1 VDAEPALDL
10 SQPREIHVVGVAGVA
25 MSAIA
30 LLLARLGHRVSG
42 SDLKDVPQLAR
53 LEAAGVRVH
62 IGNHPD
68 NVPRRADAVVYSTAI
83 PSSNP
88 EIVEARRLGIPVL
101 HRSYAQAAI
110 AATRRTI
117 AVAGSHGKT
126 TTSSMLALALREG
139 GLRPSFFIG
148 GDLNEVGTNAS
159 IGEGEWFVVEADE
172 SDGTFLRIP
181 AESAIVTNIE
191 PDHLD
196 HYGGFDALVAAFEEF
211 VDRVPG
217 TLVIG
222 IDDAIGAKLAA
233 ARPAARTYGEAPD
246 AAYRIADVAYD
257 RDACRFTLLVDGV
270 ERGRLA
276 VPVGVKA
283 ATNAAGAAAM
293 ALEIGVPFDAVARA
307 LRGFAGVSR
316 RFQFRGERDGVTFV
330 DDYAHLP
337 GEVAAAIETARH
349 GGWRRVV
356 VVFQP
361 HRYTRTASIGRDF
374 ADAFVGA
381 DEVAITDVYPAGE
394 APIPGV
400 SGRVV
405 ADAVAERHPE
415 LSLHYVPGPADL
427 ARLPERLTRPGDVV
441 LTLGAG
447 DLTSMP
453 DVWLDPGRAG

>member
-1 VDAEPALDL
+1 MDAEPGLDL

-42 SDLKDVPQLAR
+42 SDLKDAPQLAR

-68 NVPRRADAVVYSTAI
+68 NVPRHADAVIYSTAI
-83 PSSNP
+83 PLTNP
-88 EIVEARRLGIPVL
+88 ELEEARRLGIPVL

-110 AATRRTI
+110 ARTRRTV

-126 TTSSMLALALREG
+126 TTSSMLALVLREA

-148 GDLNEVGTNAS
+148 GDLNEVGTNAAV
-159 IGEGEWFVVEADE
+159 GEGEWFVVEADE

-181 AESAIVTNIE
+181 AEAAIVTNVE

-196 HYGGFDALVAAFEEF
+196 HWGGFEPLVGAFERF
-211 VDRVPG
+211 ADAVPG
-217 TLVIG
+217 PLVIG
-222 IDDAIGAKLAA
+222 ADDAVA
-233 ARPAARTYGEAPD
+233 ARIAAQRPRARTYGESPD
-246 AAYRIADVAYD
+246 AAYRVVDVVHD
-257 RDACRFTLLVDGV
+257 GDVCRFGLLVDGV

-293 ALEIGVPFDAVARA
+293 ALELGVSFDAVARA
-307 LRGFAGVSR
+307 LRRFAGVAR
-316 RFQFRGERDGVTFV
+316 RFQFRGERDGVAFV

-337 GEVAAAIETARH
+337 SEVAAAIETARR
-349 GGWRRVV
+349 GSWRRVV

-361 HRYTRTASIGRDF
+361 HRYTRTAAIGRDF
-374 ADAFVGA
+374 ADAFTGA
-381 DEVAITDVYPAGE
+381 DEVVITDVYAAGE
-394 APIPGV
+394 QPIPGV
-400 SGRVV
+400 SGRTV
-405 ADAVAERHPE
+405 ADAVVERHPE
-415 LSLHYVPGPADL
+415 LSVHYVPGPADL
-427 ARLPERLTRPGDVV
+427 VHLPERLARPGDLV

-447 DLTSMP
+447 DLTAMP
-453 DVWLDPGRAG
+453 DVWLDPGRAR